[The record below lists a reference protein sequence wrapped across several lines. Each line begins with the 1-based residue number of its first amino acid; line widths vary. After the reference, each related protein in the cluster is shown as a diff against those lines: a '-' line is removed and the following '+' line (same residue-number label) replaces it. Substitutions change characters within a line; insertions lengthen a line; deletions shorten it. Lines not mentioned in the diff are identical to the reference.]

1 MKSIY
6 ILDPCVVYLVNIDK
20 ILTLLKEYSYHLKQS
35 CFPNYNK
42 GGDSENLKYLKQK
55 KKITTL

>member
-1 MKSIY
+1 MK
-6 ILDPCVVYLVNIDK
+6 LTLCGLLLNIVK

-35 CFPNYNK
+35 CFPNCNK

-55 KKITTL
+55 KKLLLYNI